1 MVFKRMKER
10 KKRKMRKKRKKIF
23 GWMKMKT
30 KGRVKGGS
38 RGIVVVVMVV
48 A

>member
-23 GWMKMKT
+23 GWMKMKM
-30 KGRVKGGS
+30 KGRAKGAL
-38 RGIVVVVMVV
+38 RRIVMVVMVV